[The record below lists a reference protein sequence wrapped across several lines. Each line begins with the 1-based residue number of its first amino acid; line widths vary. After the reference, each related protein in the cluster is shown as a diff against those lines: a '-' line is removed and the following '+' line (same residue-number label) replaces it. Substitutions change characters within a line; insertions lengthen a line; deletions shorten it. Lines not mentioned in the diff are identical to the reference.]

1 MADLV
6 LQLMRLDEE
15 HLSERRD
22 MESRFAAQ
30 RSALETRHARE
41 KEETL
46 GMIVD
51 QLERT
56 ATGDSAESL
65 LGPIRLAVGD
75 GALDLFVG
83 NAIDFW

>member
-1 MADLV
+1 
-6 LQLMRLDEE
+6 
-15 HLSERRD
+15 
-22 MESRFAAQ
+22 
-30 RSALETRHARE
+30 
-41 KEETL
+41 
-46 GMIVD
+46 MIVD

-83 NAIDFW
+83 NTIDFW